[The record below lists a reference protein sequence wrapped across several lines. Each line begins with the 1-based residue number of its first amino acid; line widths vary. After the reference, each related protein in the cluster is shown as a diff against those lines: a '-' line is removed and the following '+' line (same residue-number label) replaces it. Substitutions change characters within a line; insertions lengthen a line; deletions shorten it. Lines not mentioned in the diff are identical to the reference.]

1 MAKKSS
7 SSRRERRKNYSKA
20 GFLKIKNDYNPLGE
34 VLKGWYKKTSE
45 EGKLAHEAHTRMVQE
60 QIEEAL
66 QAALNKSKENWSESS
81 NSLTWFKAK
90 GKIDLLFKQL
100 KIITDWKLSSDLN
113 YKTLLHPYRT
123 GQLYLSDGTSLGI
136 FGQIHPILATKMN
149 LASELYLFEFNFDLI
164 KDELKKNKITIKTI
178 YNNKNPL

>member
-66 QAALNKSKENWSESS
+66 QAALNKSKENWI
-81 NSLTWFKAK
+81 NSGYNAEEIAMLEEAYVLRSVKNKATLTEDRKKAK
-90 GKIDLLFKQL
+90 RLEKEAYKL
-100 KIITDWKLSSDLN
+100 K
-113 YKTLLHPYRT
+113 
-123 GQLYLSDGTSLGI
+123 
-136 FGQIHPILATKMN
+136 LAR
-149 LASELYLFEFNFDLI
+149 A
-164 KDELKKNKITIKTI
+164 
-178 YNNKNPL
+178 